1 MAQKSGFFNAIMT
14 NNKPDRVYTA
24 DDFNEFF
31 KGILSDGVFQNVA
44 NAFLVL
50 ANTDNLAVTVG
61 TGKALIK
68 QHWYINDTVTTIVLS
83 PAHATL
89 ARYTRIVVRYEK
101 ATRSI
106 KLIAINGATE
116 DDPQIPDLE
125 QSEDKYDISLATIYI
140 PAGATKVTAENIKDD
155 RDYVKGLVDPTPFN
169 YRRYDT
175 SVPAAYALGLTQFDI
190 PAEYNYTPNTAL
202 QVYSNGLLCKQSEY
216 SVQVNE
222 ESGNYMI
229 VFETVRECGA
239 DISIIM
245 VN

>member
-1 MAQKSGFFNAIMT
+1 MAQKSGFFNAIIT
-14 NNKPDRVYTA
+14 NSKPDRVYTA

-31 KGILSDGVFQNVA
+31 KGILSDGVLQNVA
-44 NAFLVL
+44 NALLVL

-61 TGKALIK
+61 AGKALIK

-106 KLIAINGATE
+106 KLIAIDGAAE
-116 DDPQIPDLE
+116 DDPQIPNLE

-175 SVPAAYALGLTQFDI
+175 QPPKEYPFGSTDIDI
-190 PAEYNYTPNTAL
+190 PAEYNYTPNTVL

-229 VFETVRECGA
+229 VFETVREHGA
-239 DISIIM
+239 DISIVMI
-245 VN
+245 N